1 MEMRF
6 KEKLLEKYGLEGIGS
21 VEDFAKERGEGRE
34 IARTG
39 KKNVSM
45 GMKKGVENQKN
56 AVKRLAKKL

>member
-45 GMKKGVENQKN
+45 GMKKGAEN
-56 AVKRLAKKL
+56 